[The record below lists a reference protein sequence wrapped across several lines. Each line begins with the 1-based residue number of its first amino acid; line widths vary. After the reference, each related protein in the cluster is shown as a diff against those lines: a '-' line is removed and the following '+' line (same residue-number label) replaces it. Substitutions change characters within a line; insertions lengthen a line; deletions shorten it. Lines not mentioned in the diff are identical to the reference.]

1 MKKLTLDLD
10 AIRVESFDTDA
21 PAREQGTVRAYALG
35 SGGKTCISCPVPT
48 DPCLCDP
55 FEPLTE
61 AEDCL

>member
-10 AIRVESFDTDA
+10 AIRVESFDTDGGK
-21 PAREQGTVRAYALG
+21 REQGTVQAYAGTLM
-35 SGGKTCISCPVPT
+35 TCPVRT

-61 AEDCL
+61 EKDCA

>member
-21 PAREQGTVRAYALG
+21 GGRAQGTVQAYAFA
-35 SGGKTCISCPVPT
+35 SGAKTCITCPVRT

-55 FEPLTE
+55 FEPLTDF
-61 AEDCL
+61 EDCA